1 MKILIV
7 DDEELALTRLKR
19 LLKELGYIKI
29 TEASSSKEALEIA
42 GKNSFDIA
50 FLDISMPNTD
60 GIELGYALRALDANL
75 SIVYQTAHENYA
87 LRAFDVGAVNYIL
100 KPYDASELKNSIER
114 VTKKE
119 IRFLSKAG
127 DVRYLLRPED
137 IFYVKADLTEVIFR
151 SIDGFSYYPKKI
163 SEIEEA
169 LKKSSF
175 LRIHRS
181 YIINLNR
188 IKEMNTVEQSR
199 ISFTFD
205 DIDEAIESSK
215 EGARLFRDFF
225 KF

>member
-19 LLKELGYIKI
+19 LLKELGY
-29 TEASSSKEALEIA
+29 TNVLEASSSKEALEIA
-42 GKNSFDIA
+42 RKNSFDIA

-60 GIELGYALRALDANL
+60 GIELGYALRDIDSNL

-87 LRAFDVGAVNYIL
+87 LKAFEVGAINYIL
-100 KPYDASELKNSIER
+100 KPYDANELKNSIER
-114 VTKKE
+114 VAKKE

-127 DVRYLLRPED
+127 DARYLLRPED

-163 SEIEEA
+163 SEVEEA

-175 LRIHRS
+175 LRVHRS

-188 IKEMNTVEQSR
+188 IKEMNTIEQSR
-199 ISFTFD
+199 ICFVFD
-205 DIDEAIESSK
+205 NIRETIESSK
-215 EGARLFRDFF
+215 EGAKLFRNLF

>member
-19 LLKELGYIKI
+19 LLKELGYMRI

-163 SEIEEA
+163 SEIEES

-215 EGARLFRDFF
+215 EGARLFRDLF
-225 KF
+225 KI

>member
-19 LLKELGYIKI
+19 LLKELGYMRI

-163 SEIEEA
+163 SEIEES

-215 EGARLFRDFF
+215 EGARLFRDLF